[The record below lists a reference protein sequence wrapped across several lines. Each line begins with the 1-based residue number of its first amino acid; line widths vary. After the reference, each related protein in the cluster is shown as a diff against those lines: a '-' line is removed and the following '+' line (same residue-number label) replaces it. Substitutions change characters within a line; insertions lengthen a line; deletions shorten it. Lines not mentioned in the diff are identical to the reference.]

1 MNKLLLPV
9 LTLIAFS
16 AIFFTSC
23 KKSCDAPA
31 KTNLNLRFY
40 PMSGNEELVY
50 NQEYTVNGRKLRFTR
65 AQFYVSA
72 VNLRKTDNTAATPE
86 MPFALVHALETN
98 YSVGLVDS
106 GNYSFLEF
114 AVGVDSATNHG
125 DPNQWSATHPLY
137 VNGTYSTYW
146 TWSQGYVF
154 IRLEGYVDTT
164 AAATGTANTGFAYHI
179 GNDELLRM
187 IYLPINKYIEGSE
200 TTIEIDVDYAK
211 MLEDVDF
218 RTELQNHSGLE
229 EALTLKIA
237 DNTTEA
243 FTLRP

>member
-1 MNKLLLPV
+1 MA
-9 LTLIAFS
+9 IAF
-16 AIFFTSC
+16 AAVIFTSC
-23 KKSCDAPA
+23 KKSCDAPE

-40 PMSGNEELVY
+40 PMAGSQELVY
-50 NQEYTVNGRKLRFTR
+50 NQEYIVNGRKLRFNR
-65 AQFYVSA
+65 AQFYVSSIG
-72 VNLRKTDNTAATPE
+72 LRKANNTAPRPE
-86 MPFALVHALETN
+86 MPFALVHALETD
-98 YSVGLVDS
+98 YSVGLVDT
-106 GNYSFLEF
+106 GTYSFLEF
-114 AVGVDSATNHG
+114 AVGVDSANNHG

-164 AAATGTANTGFAYHI
+164 AAATGSANTGFAYHI
-179 GNDELLRM
+179 GNDDLLRM
-187 IYLPINKYIEGSE
+187 ISLPINKYIEGSE
-200 TTIEIDVDYAK
+200 ITIEIDVDYAK
-211 MLEDVDF
+211 MLENVDF